1 MVFSHSPCG
10 EYRSRTGDLLH
21 AMRHPVISWDAEQKR
36 ILSSLNYVAKHF
48 CTQIVPKII
57 FCKLSKDYY
66 KYPLDLKQGKSLKEV
81 YI

>member
-1 MVFSHSPCG
+1 
-10 EYRSRTGDLLH
+10 
-21 AMRHPVISWDAEQKR
+21 
-36 ILSSLNYVAKHF
+36 LNYVAKHF